1 MNTNN
6 KPYPTCQHI
15 MPAGRLCQCPA
26 LAGIRLCINHSRDH
40 QRLRNLVKAREV
52 KNYSNPKH
60 PEYRPM
66 DDLNAE
72 IFDSLKFPALEDTAA
87 IAITLTNAG
96 RLLGGR
102 HISVRE
108 AECLGNLCRIAE
120 INLRKGN
127 AFFRTSDIPAG
138 LTDNDPVKPFGDA
151 EGFVLPEEQPIKA
164 SHQQLKQ
171 DLGADRANQV
181 RTELGFNDH
190 MFEPL
195 AVEASDKKLTT
206 CSTDPTALQKADVA

>member
-1 MNTNN
+1 MNQN

-15 MPAGRLCQCPA
+15 MPSGRLCQCPQI
-26 LAGIRLCINHSRDH
+26 AGIRLCVNHSRDH
-40 QRLRNLVKAREV
+40 QRLRNLAKAREV
-52 KNYSNPKH
+52 KNYANPKR
-60 PEYRPM
+60 PDFRPM

-72 IFDSLKFPALEDTAA
+72 IFDSLKFPALEDPAA

-127 AFFRTSDIPAG
+127 AFFRSDMPAG

-151 EGFVLPEEQPIKA
+151 EGFVMPEEGPIKA
-164 SHQQLKQ
+164 SHEELKR
-171 DLGADRANQV
+171 DFGTDRANRV
-181 RTELGFNDH
+181 RTELGYNDH
-190 MFEPL
+190 MLEPL
-195 AVEASDKKLTT
+195 AVASTEKKPA
-206 CSTDPTALQKADVA
+206 SSAEPDSANQNKEVA